1 MGLKIEELRHTHEY
15 CEQQKRE
22 TKEQNPIAK
31 AEAAE
36 EHKIHGPLNARL
48 SETQSATARELPTS
62 I

>member
-48 SETQSATARELPTS
+48 SETQSATAR
-62 I
+62 